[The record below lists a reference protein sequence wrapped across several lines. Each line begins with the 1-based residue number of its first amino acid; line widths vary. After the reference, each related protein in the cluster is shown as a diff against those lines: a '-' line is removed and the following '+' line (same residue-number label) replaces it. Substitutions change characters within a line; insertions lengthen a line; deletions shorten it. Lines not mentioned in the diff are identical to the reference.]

1 MLEKIVESIQQSV
14 ANMSSN
20 REKAQLSVD
29 LVAELVDTLE
39 EGRQT
44 ILSLAQVSKD
54 VAHLASESHQ
64 QASIVKQQVID
75 FKLLGDTVSDGNQQ
89 ILAANILLTDQATT
103 LAHTVKQFKI

>member
-1 MLEKIVESIQQSV
+1 MLEKIVESIQQAV
-14 ANMSSN
+14 VNMASN
-20 REKAQLSVD
+20 REKAKQSVD

-54 VAHLASESHQ
+54 VASLASDSQQ

-75 FKLLGDTVSDGNQQ
+75 FKLLGYTVSDGNQQ
-89 ILAANILLTDQATT
+89 ILAANILLTDQATV
-103 LAHTVKQFKI
+103 LAQTVKQFKT